1 MLMEKEEENKEPV
14 EQLPADNEAFPEP
27 VLPGSEPDEFA
38 EISPVP
44 LNPKND
50 KTAVHHRAWH
60 WFLTHKKWTI
70 PASVALLLLV
80 IFLLPLTRYKTVGLV
95 LKKDTVVMVK
105 DSITNS
111 PVSGANIKY
120 GSTIVVTDANG
131 KATMHSLKVGH
142 HNLIITK
149 KYYKDGNLDLLVPIL
164 KAKNEP
170 SLNLVATGR
179 QIKIKITNYVDDTNL
194 PGANIEIAGTT
205 AKTDKNGEASVVV
218 PTGMAEQKASLNLS
232 GFNDVQVTVKVSD
245 QTVALNSYKLVPAGR
260 VYFFSNRSGK
270 MDLMKTNIDGSDLK
284 VVVPGTGTETPQNSL
299 ISQSPDWNYVA
310 LVVKRS
316 SSDPAPQL
324 YIVST
329 GDDKLLGV
337 DSGNATFS
345 VQGWAGDNLI
355 YTSTRNDLPDGQV
368 GKSKLKSYDAN
379 TGKSILLDQ
388 SGGVIAGTSYASESY
403 ATIIVSGNTV
413 IYGKSW
419 YTSGP
424 DAPAEQASLQA
435 INADGQ
441 NHKPVATYDQA
452 GNNIYFSQH
461 GPASLYILQQP
472 KDQSAS
478 TYYDFTVGGSPK
490 PVTIDNNQF
499 YKYTQG
505 YYPSPSATK
514 VLWTETRD
522 GKNAFLVA
530 DSDGT
535 ASSTIGSFNDYL
547 PYGWFSDK
555 YVLLTLKS
563 NELYIM
569 PSKGGTPLKI
579 TDYQSTNY
587 FY

>member
-1 MLMEKEEENKEPV
+1 MLMEKDEEDKEPAD
-14 EQLPADNEAFPEP
+14 QIPADVQTA
-27 VLPGSEPDEFA
+27 SEPDIPDSEPDDFT
-38 EISPVP
+38 EINPVP
-44 LNPKND
+44 IEPKED
-50 KTAVHHRAWH
+50 KTAVHHRAWRWYLAH
-60 WFLTHKKWTI
+60 SRWTI
-70 PASVALLLLV
+70 PISFVFLLLI
-80 IFLLPLTRYKTVGLV
+80 IFLLPLTRYKTAGLV
-95 LKKDTVVMVK
+95 LKKDTVVLVK
-105 DSITNS
+105 DSVTNS
-111 PVSGANIKY
+111 PVSGANVKY
-120 GSTIVVTDANG
+120 GSTVAVTDANG
-131 KATMHSLKVGH
+131 KAVMYSLKVGH
-142 HNLIITK
+142 HSLTITK
-149 KYYKDGNLDLLVPIL
+149 KYYKDSSLDLLVPIL
-164 KAKNEP
+164 KAKSIP
-170 SLNLVATGR
+170 SFGLVATGR
-179 QIKIKITNYVDDTNL
+179 QVKIKITNYVDGTNL
-194 PGANIEIAGTT
+194 SGANIEIAGTT

-218 PTGMAEQKASLNLS
+218 PTGMAEQKASLKLD
-232 GFNDVQVTVKVSD
+232 GFNDAQVTVKVSD
-245 QTVALNSYKLVPAGR
+245 QTVALNSYKLVSAGQ

-270 MDLMKTNIDGSDLK
+270 MDLMKANIDGSNLK
-284 VVVPGTGTETPQNSL
+284 VVVAGTGFETPQNSL
-299 ISQSPDWNYVA
+299 ISQSPDWKYVA

-345 VQGWAGDNLI
+345 VQGWASDNLI
-355 YTSTRNDLPDGQV
+355 YTATRNDLPDGQV

-379 TGKSILLDQ
+379 TGKSTLLDQ
-388 SGGVIAGTSYASESY
+388 TGGVIAGPSYSSEAY
-403 ATIIVSGNTV
+403 ATIVVSGNNV

-419 YTSGP
+419 YFSGP
-424 DAPAEQASLQA
+424 DAPNEQASLQI

-452 GNNIYFSQH
+452 INNIYFSQH

-472 KDQSAS
+472 KDQSGS
-478 TYYDFTVGGSPK
+478 TYYDYSVGGTPK
-490 PVTIDNNQF
+490 AATIDSSQF

-505 YYPSPSATK
+505 YYPSPSGTK
-514 VLWTETRD
+514 TLWTETRD

-535 ASSTIGSFNDYL
+535 GSSTIGSFNDYL

-555 YVLLTLKS
+555 YVLLTQKN